1 MDTWEQI
8 PVIVAINGQTAS
20 KRTRQ
25 RVKQGGPDFI
35 QVIPQTSKPHRT
47 DQVLLR
53 STKTGWFGW
62 LPLSEISIR
71 RPSSSATVK

>member
-1 MDTWEQI
+1 MSHQQEI
-8 PVIVAINGQTAS
+8 PVVVAINGQTAS

-35 QVIPQTSKPHRT
+35 QVIPQISKPHRT
-47 DQVLLR
+47 DEVLLR

-62 LPLSEISIR
+62 LPLREILIR
-71 RPSSSATVK
+71 RPASSATVE